1 MEPTDGT
8 TVVYGALPMSGSDES
23 IPTPWRDH
31 APDRVLGRG
40 HPVGD
45 FLEAWRW
52 EVLERGDGRLRVSA
66 HLPPQVLNPR
76 GELFGGFTPTYVD
89 LISLFTVHSR
99 VERASLRGRVAL
111 STLSLRVDYL
121 EPVRGPDFVIDSRVE
136 ASRGLTDHVVTTFR
150 QGDVVAVLAT
160 ATLRSS
166 G

>member
-1 MEPTDGT
+1 MT
-8 TVVYGALPMSGSDES
+8 GSDAA

-52 EVLERGDGRLRVSA
+52 EVIERADGHLRVSA
-66 HLPPQVLNPR
+66 HLPDQVLNPR

-89 LISLFTVHSR
+89 LISLFTVHTR
-99 VERASLRGRVAL
+99 PERASLHGRVAL

-121 EPVRGPDFVIDSRVE
+121 EPVRGPRFVIDSRVE
-136 ASRGLTDHVVTTFR
+136 ASRGRTDHVVTTFR
-150 QGDVVAVLAT
+150 QDEAVAVLAT
-160 ATLRSS
+160 ATLLSS
-166 G
+166 D